1 VNVTT
6 NGHRHRFGGHR
17 PAQSL
22 GRHDAHPD
30 PLADQLD
37 MLPPPEAD
45 SLPSVIESLLFVAT
59 EPVEVG
65 TLAQSLRVRRS
76 ILERALEVLGDRLK
90 ATGLRLQRS
99 LSSVQ
104 LVTAPESSQHVERFL
119 GVAAEQPLS
128 SAALE
133 TLAIIAYKQPVT
145 RAMIEAIR
153 GVNAE
158 RAIATLRS
166 RALVEDVGR
175 SESVGRPILFGTTMQ
190 FLEHFGLE
198 SLGQLPPLPEPIEA

>member
-1 VNVTT
+1 L
-6 NGHRHRFGGHR
+6 GGHH
-17 PAQSL
+17 PLQGNA
-22 GRHDAHPD
+22 RHDTPRASQPE
-30 PLADQLD
+30 QLD
-37 MLPPPEAD
+37 LLPPPQPE

-76 ILERALEVLGDRLK
+76 ILERALDVLGDRLK

-99 LSSVQ
+99 LSAVQ

-145 RAMIEAIR
+145 RAAIEAIR
-153 GVNAE
+153 GVNAD

-166 RALVEDVGR
+166 RTLVEEVGR
-175 SESVGRPILFGTTMQ
+175 SEAVGRPLLFGTTMQ

>member
-6 NGHRHRFGGHR
+6 NGHRHRVSGHR
-17 PAQSL
+17 AFSGSPPYGATQD
-22 GRHDAHPD
+22 GQVE
-30 PLADQLD
+30 QLD
-37 MLPPPEAD
+37 LLPPESE

-76 ILERALEVLGDRLK
+76 VLERALDELGERLK

-99 LSSVQ
+99 LTVVQ
-104 LVTAPESSQHVERFL
+104 LVTAPESSRHVERFL

-145 RAMIEAIR
+145 RAVVEAIR

-158 RAIATLRS
+158 RAIATLRQRS
-166 RALVEDVGR
+166 LVEEVGR
-175 SESVGRPILFGTTMQ
+175 SESVGRPLLFGTTMQ

-198 SLGQLPPLPEPIEA
+198 NLGQLPQLPEPAEA